1 MDSKLIDLNFTSLPR
16 DDPEA
21 AIATIRLMGVRA
33 DFWPGS
39 RRMITAWGT
48 KQQLE
53 AVYFEIAATDYR
65 ADQQPYDDDDL

>member
-1 MDSKLIDLNFTSLPR
+1 MDSKLIDLNFTNLPQ
-16 DDPEA
+16 DPEV

-53 AVYFEIAATDYR
+53 AVYFDIAATDYR
-65 ADQQPYDDDDL
+65 ADQQPYEKDDI